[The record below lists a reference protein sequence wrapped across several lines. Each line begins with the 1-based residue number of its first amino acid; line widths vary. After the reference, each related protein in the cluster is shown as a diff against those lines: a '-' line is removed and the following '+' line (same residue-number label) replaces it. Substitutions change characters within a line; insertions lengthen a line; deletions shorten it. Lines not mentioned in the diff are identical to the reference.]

1 MLSCAGADRL
11 QTGMRHA
18 YGKPTGTA
26 ARVAIGQPI
35 ISVRSKDSFGPAVIE
50 ALRRA
55 KFKFP
60 GRQKVLGSKK
70 WGFTKYER
78 DVYAKMRQE
87 GTLARLM
94 AGLGIADSE
103 WVFDFVM
110 NLFQSPAWEVPIMC
124 FIDENCASFDTDEEN
139 KFIYSDLH
147 QQFRDVVDGVL
158 TANLAEIGITP
169 TDFADICVQCRNST
183 EISMAV
189 INQILAIDDFVTF
202 KKLMVKRNL
211 ELELEVITAVRDQK
225 TTICEAQAKVE
236 ETKCMQEDDTDVNE
250 YVEDYWMEMDLLYKQ
265 EEMEQAELE
274 AAIALSIAV
283 EEERFRL
290 ASIQAKAAEDKHKE
304 KTGLIEIEAA
314 ERSIQKGKEQAEE
327 VFRRNKQV
335 LAEKKEKHKEFQEQ
349 AEISDFEIRKRA
361 EYLKAQRD
369 KILEKK
375 KKEREAKLQDYQK
388 ELKTSA
394 PEPPPTLIERMQDT
408 PIEQE
413 VKESEAE
420 DRRKALRIALA
431 RRMKQDLMEA
441 SDDKVANQKI
451 QLTDLD
457 DKLKRV
463 EELRKI
469 NQKKE
474 DETML
479 EMSKHQK
486 RKNKQSA

>member
-1 MLSCAGADRL
+1 MADL
-11 QTGMRHA
+11 T
-18 YGKPTGTA
+18 
-26 ARVAIGQPI
+26 QP
-35 ISVRSKDSFGPAVIE
+35 
-50 ALRRA
+50 
-55 KFKFP
+55 
-60 GRQKVLGSKK
+60 
-70 WGFTKYER
+70 
-78 DVYAKMRQE
+78 
-87 GTLARLM
+87 
-94 AGLGIADSE
+94 DSE
-103 WVFDFVM
+103 WVFDFIM
-110 NLFQSPAWEVPIMC
+110 NLFQSPAWEVPIMS
-124 FIDENCASFDTDEEN
+124 FIDENCASFDTDDEN
-139 KFIYSDLH
+139 KFIYTDLH

-158 TANLAEIGITP
+158 TANLAEIGISAA
-169 TDFADICVQCRNST
+169 DFADICVQCRNST

-189 INQILAIDDFVTF
+189 VNQILAIDDFLTF

-225 TTICEAQAKVE
+225 EKAADEARATLE
-236 ETKCMQEDDTDVNE
+236 AETKEGECKTMEDDDMDIND

-290 ASIQAKAAEDKHKE
+290 ASIQAKAAEDKVKH
-304 KTGLIEIEAA
+304 KTGLVDMEVA
-314 ERSIQKGKEQAEE
+314 EQAILRGKEQAEE

-375 KKEREAKLQDYQK
+375 KKERDAKLQDYQK
-388 ELKTSA
+388 ELKVTA
-394 PEPPPTLIERMQDT
+394 PEPPTALLERIQDA
-408 PIEQE
+408 PIDTG
-413 VKESEAE
+413 ESNAE
-420 DRRKALRIALA
+420 ERRKALRIALA
-431 RRMKQDLMEA
+431 RRMKQDLMDA

-451 QLTDLD
+451 QMTDLD

-463 EELRKI
+463 EEMRKV

-474 DETML
+474 DETL
-479 EMSKHQK
+479 AELSKHQK
-486 RKNKQSA
+486 RKQK

>member
-1 MLSCAGADRL
+1 MADL
-11 QTGMRHA
+11 A
-18 YGKPTGTA
+18 
-26 ARVAIGQPI
+26 QP
-35 ISVRSKDSFGPAVIE
+35 
-50 ALRRA
+50 
-55 KFKFP
+55 
-60 GRQKVLGSKK
+60 
-70 WGFTKYER
+70 
-78 DVYAKMRQE
+78 
-87 GTLARLM
+87 
-94 AGLGIADSE
+94 DSE

-110 NLFQSPAWEVPIMC
+110 NLFQSPAWEVPIMS
-124 FIDENCASFDTDEEN
+124 FIDENCASFDTDDEN
-139 KFIYSDLH
+139 KFIYTDLH
-147 QQFRDVVDGVL
+147 QQFRDAVDGVL

-169 TDFADICVQCRNST
+169 TDFADICVKCRNST

-189 INQILAIDDFVTF
+189 VNQILAIDDFMTF

-225 TTICEAQAKVE
+225 EKAAEEARATLEAEAKE
-236 ETKCMQEDDTDVNE
+236 AELKSMEDDDMDINE

-290 ASIQAKAAEDKHKE
+290 ASVQAKAAEDKNKP
-304 KTGLIEIEAA
+304 KTGLVDMELAEAA
-314 ERSIQKGKEQAEE
+314 IQRGKEQAEE

-375 KKEREAKLQDYQK
+375 KKERDAKLQDYQK
-388 ELKTSA
+388 ELKAAA
-394 PEPPPTLIERMQDT
+394 PEPPAALLERMQDA
-408 PIEQE
+408 PVEA
-413 VKESEAE
+413 KDAEAE
-420 DRRKALRIALA
+420 ERRKALRVALA
-431 RRMKQDLMEA
+431 RRMKQDLMDA
-441 SDDKVANQKI
+441 ADDKVANQTI
-451 QLTDLD
+451 QMTDLD

-463 EELRKI
+463 EELRKV

-474 DETML
+474 EETMHEL
-479 EMSKHQK
+479 SKVPDQH
-486 RKNKQSA
+486 NSWVEIAV